1 MCASQRRMQRL
12 TMMNALRE
20 SAEMRRADATP
31 SAEQPDRHFQTTQVN
46 RAVLNFPNEIIPGKL
61 GFCLFETQAHTKKAI
76 MEQRDVYFF
85 SSDFHEDYVPF
96 HQDFGPVN
104 IGVVYQFC
112 KLVTS
117 KISDPRLGDR
127 VCTYYAES
135 DGPRRTNAA
144 FLLGAYLIIMHGW
157 TPEDSHQ
164 KFHELDPEM
173 LLKFQHAL
181 SSPSHFQLSVL
192 DCLRGLKRA
201 MDSNWF
207 SMETFDLDRYL
218 LLENPGQFDLHQ
230 ICPKF
235 VAFRGR
241 SCASSSLCEG
251 CVPESL
257 ETDKW
262 TSQTDAALQ
271 QDPGAFGPRAFG
283 LPKASAICSKVWV

>member
-1 MCASQRRMQRL
+1 MRH
-12 TMMNALRE
+12 
-20 SAEMRRADATP
+20 AEFATQ
-31 SAEQPDRHFQTTQVN
+31 S
-46 RAVLNFPNEIIPGKL
+46 VLLIPGKL

-127 VCTYYAES
+127 VGTYYAES

-164 KFHELDPEM
+164 KFQELDPEM

-218 LLENPGQFDLHQ
+218 LLENPGQRFLMHRAGALHPPQ
-230 ICPKF
+230 
-235 VAFRGR
+235 ARRR
-241 SCASSSLCEG
+241 SNAPSLLLNRLSPPPHCGSRKSQLRCGSG
-251 CVPESL
+251 C
-257 ETDKW
+257 
-262 TSQTDAALQ
+262 
-271 QDPGAFGPRAFG
+271 
-283 LPKASAICSKVWV
+283 C